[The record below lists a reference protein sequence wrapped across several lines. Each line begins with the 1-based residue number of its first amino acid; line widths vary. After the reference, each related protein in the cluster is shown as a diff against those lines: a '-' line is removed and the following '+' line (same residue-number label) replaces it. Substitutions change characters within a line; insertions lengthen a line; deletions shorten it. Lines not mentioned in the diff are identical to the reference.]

1 MNEARYVQDQTLTCV
16 DCGNEFTWTV
26 GEQAYFREKGL
37 MITRKRCQAC
47 RQARKTRRG
56 DVVQKEKK

>member
-1 MNEARYVQDQTLTCV
+1 MNETGEFQDLVLTCV
-16 DCGNEFTWTV
+16 ECGRTFTWTV